1 MYFSTSGGREVTTI
15 QDEYLECIV
24 NEQLN
29 ISLQVHFMKDL
40 SDLLIYFRLWSS
52 LKKIYGRHHEL
63 VNGYRVS
70 VPAPLEGGRYTVLP
84 LFVRSSQDVH
94 NIFLGNCLWQQSDI

>member
-1 MYFSTSGGREVTTI
+1 MYFSTSGGREVIINRIRKQVVKLILIRIPEDQLSI

-40 SDLLIYFRLWSS
+40 SDL
-52 LKKIYGRHHEL
+52 
-63 VNGYRVS
+63 
-70 VPAPLEGGRYTVLP
+70 
-84 LFVRSSQDVH
+84 
-94 NIFLGNCLWQQSDI
+94 

>member
-1 MYFSTSGGREVTTI
+1 MIYGVIELSI

-40 SDLLIYFRLWSS
+40 SDL
-52 LKKIYGRHHEL
+52 
-63 VNGYRVS
+63 
-70 VPAPLEGGRYTVLP
+70 
-84 LFVRSSQDVH
+84 
-94 NIFLGNCLWQQSDI
+94 